1 MKRVI
6 PFSNARFVFFA
17 FSAAIMITGI
27 VGYMVNGGFN
37 LGVDFKAGVAIQ
49 FQVAPASFSLR
60 YSGQG
65 QGQDRAEVSIPSG
78 EQAITAPG
86 DFIVTLIAQPAG
98 TKQIFPFKYAEYPTI
113 QALADGLAKVQG
125 IEVRLKGDPG
135 IASARLIP
143 PMGIA
148 DITLKDFTFNTMPEA
163 GKGEAVGIADIRA
176 ILESLGNFD
185 MQIVGNPRNQEFIA
199 RVEAKDDSAS
209 FQQGTEARVS
219 ELLGAK
225 YGADQFMIKK
235 SDFVGPRLAQSLG
248 AQAIWLAVI
257 AVLLILLYMVFRF
270 HPAIYAVAA
279 VLGICHDALAMLA
292 FDAVF
297 RIEVDA
303 ATIAAILTILGY
315 SINDTIV
322 IFDRV
327 RENGNLMRGSSLR
340 TVLDT
345 SVSQTLS
352 RTFITSGATLLTV
365 IALFVLTSGSM
376 KNFSL
381 NMLFGIVE
389 GTYST
394 FISSF
399 LVLQWSNWADKR
411 RKRRELEKYGMG
423 RADRKEEEPESED
436 EEPEGTAPSLG
447 TEPRAAQAQETG
459 AGGAPVQPMGL
470 TGPEGAGQTSGVE
483 GQPPQGK
490 IVSFPGGQNQ
500 AYRHHHKRHKRRHH

>member
-6 PFSNARFVFFA
+6 PFSKARFVFFA

-27 VGYMVNGGFN
+27 VGYVVNGGFN

-65 QGQDRAEVSIPSG
+65 QDRAEVSIPSG
-78 EQAITAPG
+78 EQALTAQG
-86 DFIVTLIAQPAG
+86 DFIVTLIPQLSG
-98 TKQIFPFKYAEYPTI
+98 NKQIFPFKYAEYPTI

-135 IASARLIP
+135 AASARLIP
-143 PMGIA
+143 PMGVA
-148 DITLKDFTFNTMPEA
+148 DITAKDFTFNTMPVG
-163 GKGEAVGIADIRA
+163 GKGEAVRIADVRA
-176 ILESLGNFD
+176 TLESLGNFD
-185 MQIVGNPRNQEFIA
+185 MQIVGNPANQEFIA

-209 FQQGTEARVS
+209 FQQSTEAKVR

-225 YGADQFMIKK
+225 YGADQFMLKK
-235 SDFVGPRLAQSLG
+235 TDFVGPRLAQSLG

-270 HPAIYAVAA
+270 HPAVYAVAA

-327 RENGNLMRGSSLR
+327 RENGSLMRGSSLR
-340 TVLDT
+340 TILDT

-365 IALFVLTSGSM
+365 ISLFVLTSGSM

-399 LVLQWSNWADKR
+399 LVLQWTNWADKR

-423 RADRKEEEPESED
+423 HAERREEEPESED
-436 EEPEGTAPSLG
+436 EEPEGTAPSL
-447 TEPRAAQAQETG
+447 QAQPSAAPAEAIG
-459 AGGAPVQPMGL
+459 AGGAPVQP
-470 TGPEGAGQTSGVE
+470 TGPAGDGQASGAE